1 MLERYNE
8 VALDYY
14 LRGEGGES
22 MRREAEQELYRR
34 GQQSSKMSETEMVEY
49 LTSLGYIVIAP
60 DGETMFMPDDEAG

>member
-34 GQQSSKMSETEMVEY
+34 GQQSFRMTEEEMVEH
-49 LTSLGYIVIAP
+49 LTSLGYIIISP
-60 DGETMFMPDDEAG
+60 SGEEMYMPD